1 MLPKFPNLKKVE
13 ISDFKDIEALTHKFP
28 PYNDF
33 EFASLWTYDTRGKNE
48 IGLLNENLVVKIQD
62 FLSGDLFYSFIG
74 TTMVDKTIAT
84 LLESCKKEGLEEK
97 LYLVPEVSIKE
108 IKDSSRINIVN
119 DLDNAD
125 YILSI
130 DELSNLAGKKYYDKR
145 NLVNRFKKNYPE
157 HNVEMLDLD
166 SPKIQNELLELFLK
180 WEKNKNKKSEDTEIE
195 LIAVKKL
202 FSILNLLNVYGLG
215 VHIDNQLVGFST
227 YHKIDNDY
235 AIMTFEKGDISFEG
249 IYSFL
254 NHKTAMHLRDLGA
267 KYLNYEQDLGIP
279 GLKKAKQLWRP
290 VFYLNKY
297 SISPK

>member
-119 DLDNAD
+119 DLDSAD

-130 DELSNLAGKKYYDKR
+130 DELSSLAGKKYYDKR

-202 FSILNLLNVYGLG
+202 FSILNLLNVSGLG

-249 IYSFL
+249 IYSYL
-254 NHKTAMHLRDLGA
+254 NHKTAIHLSELGA